1 MFYLFMGMLVLAIL
15 QGRERL
21 RVFKRP
27 GKPPPLS

>member
-21 RVFKRP
+21 RLQTP
-27 GKPPPLS
+27 GQAASLS